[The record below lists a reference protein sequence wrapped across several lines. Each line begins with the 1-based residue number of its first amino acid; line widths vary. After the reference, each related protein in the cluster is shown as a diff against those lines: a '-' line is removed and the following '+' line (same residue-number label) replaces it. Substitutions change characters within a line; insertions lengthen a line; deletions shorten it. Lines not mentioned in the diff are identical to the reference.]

1 MRKKNFGSK
10 KATKAI
16 ALGLSAMIATSQPI
30 MLMAKEAPAT
40 PAAPA
45 TPVQVK
51 TDEQKKVEVVQDE
64 VKEADQAI
72 SEVKE
77 NKLTSV
83 QEAVDGLSDIGL
95 VEPQTQDVGENG
107 APVVEQTTN
116 SLLEGMANELKNDM
130 EPAKQ
135 IAETLSSDVTDID
148 EKDSLEKAASSVLT
162 GKEKDAST
170 KADEIVQNYEKAIE
184 DTKDAITEDN
194 KKIVNATTIPDAQ
207 KAFDDI
213 NTQAGNL
220 KKAYED
226 TQKKIEDL
234 EKDLA
239 TAKKNQ
245 EDAQKAYNDAVDKGI
260 GDAETAKKN
269 LETAEKA
276 ALDLENKA
284 NEAKGIADE
293 LDKEIQKTLTELSNN
308 GYQKILDEQDAL
320 DGLTKEL
327 ADLDESSDDYAAK
340 QKEIED
346 KKENISKLI
355 IESYIKSIKGT
366 GVTFG
371 TDTREIVTG
380 FKKGEDGEYIIG
392 EDGNGIP
399 ETETKIYKTVTYKD
413 AEGNDVIAFYEVTEN
428 GEINAL
434 TSEIQDD
441 NRIKLRE
448 GKEAV
453 PEVDGYFVDG
463 DKEKDKLNT
472 EDESAVIVT
481 KQGSDDKYV
490 PNFDDKRTDS
500 NKKYSEP
507 TSSNGTVYTAI
518 AGAQTVRYEV
528 GETLAFN
535 KYGTGTETVTDKKI
549 NTSGSKDDMKK
560 EVKNIMN
567 SYNLDDGYTI
577 TIKYSTWLQDK
588 TYTINSYNN
597 KDGFWEGIDN
607 ALADFFG
614 TSSYSVI
621 LTHTADKVE
630 GVLENTYQDYEK
642 VTTTNSTKVVNR
654 DTDYW
659 DTHYSESEA
668 NIKLENE
675 TIEALSRFGVTY
687 EKGKKEYVVQIDE
700 KTVRK
705 INVSGGVESHGI
717 FSTWYNYD
725 LIVSYYDVKTETYN
739 QLIKTDCYGA
749 NTYKYVHV
757 DGQAAIA
764 EVWGTTTKLNEVKGG
779 SLKEETLETSLED
792 QKKAVEDNTKLQKEY
807 ATATTNY
814 QTLVNAA
821 ANAKKEVNDAKI
833 KVESLETTLRELK
846 RTRQENE
853 ALKAK
858 LEQAKIDLA
867 NLKEKADTLDEEV
880 KKAGQNLQD
889 TIKRL
894 TPPTEDNTTSDDGND
909 DSSSTDDGTVIS
921 TVASSNSNTG
931 VGTQTQNVNRTN
943 VTRSNAANN
952 NVANQNAQDA
962 ADSVNIDNNQMPLD
976 ATAGNDVTEKNED
989 SSKKESVNIGD
1000 NLVALAANA
1009 TDEQK
1014 SFAWWIIALIVAAL
1028 ATTTAAYENHK
1039 KKVAAKN
1046 NTLPKND

>member
-30 MLMAKEAPAT
+30 MLMAEEAPAK

-45 TPVQVK
+45 TPEKVETV
-51 TDEQKKVEVVQDE
+51 EQKALNEVNAEIQ
-64 VKEADQAI
+64 EADQAI
-72 SEVKE
+72 NEVKE

-83 QEAVDGLSDIGL
+83 QEAVNGLSDIGL
-95 VEPQTQDVGENG
+95 VEPKTEDVGENG
-107 APVVEQTTN
+107 EPVVEQTTN

-148 EKDSLEKAASSVLT
+148 SKDSFEKAAASVLA
-162 GKEKDAST
+162 GKETEAS
-170 KADEIVQNYEKAIE
+170 KKIDETVQGYEKAIE
-184 DTKDAITEDN
+184 DTKDAIADDD
-194 KKIVNATTIPDAQ
+194 KKIINAATIPDAQ
-207 KAFDDI
+207 KAFEDI
-213 NTQAGNL
+213 NKRN
-220 KKAYED
+220 
-226 TQKKIEDL
+226 
-234 EKDLA
+234 KDL
-239 TAKKNQ
+239 KEKF
-245 EDAQKAYNDAVDKGI
+245 
-260 GDAETAKKN
+260 ETAKKDIADIEEDLAKAKKAQEEAQTAFN
-269 LETAEKA
+269 NAADKGGDDAKAEKEKLEKAEKA

-284 NEAKGIADE
+284 KDAKDRADA

-327 ADLDESSDDYAAK
+327 ADLDEGSDDYAAK

-413 AEGNDVIAFYEVTEN
+413 AEGNDVISFYEVSEN

-434 TSEIQDD
+434 TSEIQND
-441 NRIKLRE
+441 NFVRLRE
-448 GKEAV
+448 GKDAV
-453 PEVDGYFVDG
+453 PEVDGYFADG
-463 DKEKDKLNT
+463 DQEKAKLDTN
-472 EDESAVIVT
+472 DENAIIVT
-481 KQGSDDKYV
+481 KDGSDDKYV

-500 NKKYSEP
+500 NRKYDDP
-507 TSSNGTVYTAI
+507 KNGNGTVYTAI
-518 AGAQTVRYEV
+518 SGSQTVTYGV

-535 KYGTGTETVTDKKI
+535 KEGTGTETVVDKKI
-549 NTSGSKDDMKK
+549 SSNGGKSEMKK
-560 EVKNIMN
+560 DVKDIID
-567 SYNLDDGYTI
+567 SYNLNDGYTI
-577 TIKYSTWLQDK
+577 TINYSTLFQNK
-588 TYTINSYNN
+588 TYTIDSYNS
-597 KDGFWEGIDN
+597 KDNFWASVDN
-607 ALADFFG
+607 ALADFLG
-614 TSSYSVI
+614 TSSYSVT

-630 GVLENTYQDYEK
+630 GILENTYQDYEK
-642 VTTTNSTKVVNR
+642 VTTTSKTIVDR
-654 DTDYW
+654 DTGYW
-659 DTHYSESEA
+659 DTRYSESEA
-668 NIKLENE
+668 NRRLEEAIKD
-675 TIEALSRFGVTY
+675 ALKGTGATY
-687 EKGKKEYVVQIDE
+687 EKGKTTYTVKIDE
-700 KTVRK
+700 NTVRTITVNGK
-705 INVSGGVESHGI
+705 VESHGI
-717 FSTWYNYD
+717 AINKGYNYD
-725 LIVSYYDVKTETYN
+725 LKVSYEDVKTETYN

-749 NTYKYVHV
+749 DTYKYVHV

-814 QTLVNAA
+814 QTLANAA

-867 NLKEKADTLDEEV
+867 NLKEKADALDEEV
-880 KKAGQNLQD
+880 KKAGQDLQD
-889 TIKRL
+889 VIKKL
-894 TPPTEDNTTSDDGND
+894 TPKDDPSSSDDDNNDGDSSTSDDGTV
-909 DSSSTDDGTVIS
+909 SATIAST
-921 TVASSNSNTG
+921 NTNAG
-931 VGTQTQNVNRTN
+931 ITIQTQNGTGTNRTRANGAN
-943 VTRSNAANN
+943 VND
-952 NVANQNAQDA
+952 QNAD
-962 ADSVNIDNNQMPLD
+962 DSVSIDNNQVALSDGSDIKDPKVED
-976 ATAGNDVTEKNED
+976 NKNNN
-989 SSKKESVNIGD
+989 SSKNIGD
-1000 NLVALAANA
+1000 NEKPLAAMPNMEDGSVLDYLWWLILVALFGVA
-1009 TDEQK
+1009 T
-1014 SFAWWIIALIVAAL
+1014 
-1028 ATTTAAYENHK
+1028 ATAMYQNYK
-1039 KKVAAKN
+1039 KKAEARQQAK
-1046 NTLPKND
+1046 KN

>member
-30 MLMAKEAPAT
+30 MLMAEEAPAK

-45 TPVQVK
+45 TPEKVETV
-51 TDEQKKVEVVQDE
+51 EQKALNEVNAEIQ
-64 VKEADQAI
+64 EADQAI
-72 SEVKE
+72 NEVKE

-83 QEAVDGLSDIGL
+83 QEAVNGLSDIGL
-95 VEPQTQDVGENG
+95 VEPKTEDVGENG
-107 APVVEQTTN
+107 EPVVEQTTN

-148 EKDSLEKAASSVLT
+148 SKDSFEKAAASVLA
-162 GKEKDAST
+162 GKETEAS
-170 KADEIVQNYEKAIE
+170 KKIDETVQGYEKAIE
-184 DTKDAITEDN
+184 DTKDAIADDD

-213 NTQAGNL
+213 NKQNEDL
-220 KKAYED
+220 KKKYE
-226 TQKKIEDL
+226 TAKKDIENI

-284 NEAKGIADE
+284 NEAKGRADE

-327 ADLDESSDDYAAK
+327 ADLDEDSDDYAAK

-413 AEGNDVIAFYEVTEN
+413 AEGNDVISFYEVSEN

-434 TSEIQDD
+434 TSEIKDD
-441 NRIKLRE
+441 NFIKLRE
-448 GKEAV
+448 GKDAV

-463 DKEKDKLNT
+463 DQEKTKLDT
-472 EDESAVIVT
+472 DDENAIIVT
-481 KQGSDDKYV
+481 KDGSDDKYV

-500 NKKYSEP
+500 NKQYVGPKNED
-507 TSSNGTVYTAI
+507 GKVYTLME
-518 AGAQTVRYEV
+518 GSQSKTYSV

-535 KYGTGTETVTDKKI
+535 KEGKGTEIISDEKL
-549 NTSGSKDDMKK
+549 NGGSKSDMKK
-560 EVKNIMN
+560 EVANLLN
-567 SYNLDDGYTI
+567 SYNVEEGYSIVIRYDTL
-577 TIKYSTWLQDK
+577 LQSK
-588 TYTINSYNN
+588 TYTIDNYNRPDN
-597 KDGFWEGIDN
+597 FWASVDN
-607 ALADFFG
+607 FFADLFG
-614 TSSYSVI
+614 TSSYSVT

-630 GVLENTYQDYEK
+630 GVIENVYQDYKIETTSNVTAENTNEK
-642 VTTTNSTKVVNR
+642 FTGKNSKGKATSRYEELKNNLKKQGYTETKPNSGVFTKQINDTTVRT
-654 DTDYW
+654 Y
-659 DTHYSESEA
+659 
-668 NIKLENE
+668 KLEKKDTGNF
-675 TIEALSRFGVTY
+675 LSSSYTVTQTCTDTVTGV
-687 EKGKKEYVVQIDE
+687 
-700 KTVRK
+700 
-705 INVSGGVESHGI
+705 
-717 FSTWYNYD
+717 STHLVGTN
-725 LIVSYYDVKTETYN
+725 
-739 QLIKTDCYGA
+739 CYGA
-749 NTYKYVHV
+749 TTYKHVHV
-757 DGQAAIA
+757 DGQAAIDA
-764 EVWGTTTKLNEVKGG
+764 VWGTTTKLNEVKGG

-792 QKKAVEDNTKLQKEY
+792 QKKAVEDNAKLQKEY

-814 QTLVNAA
+814 QTLANAA

-867 NLKEKADTLDEEV
+867 NLKEKADALDEEV
-880 KKAGQNLQD
+880 KKAGQDLQD
-889 TIKRL
+889 VIKKL
-894 TPPTEDNTTSDDGND
+894 TPKADDPSSSDDDNNDGDSSTSDDGTV
-909 DSSSTDDGTVIS
+909 SATIAST
-921 TVASSNSNTG
+921 NTNAG
-931 VGTQTQNVNRTN
+931 ITIQTQNGTGTNRTRANGAN
-943 VTRSNAANN
+943 VND
-952 NVANQNAQDA
+952 QNAD
-962 ADSVNIDNNQMPLD
+962 DSVSIDNNQVALSDGSDIKDPKVED
-976 ATAGNDVTEKNED
+976 NKNNY
-989 SSKKESVNIGD
+989 SSKNIGD
-1000 NLVALAANA
+1000 NEKPLAAMPNVEDGSVLDYLWWLILVALFGVA
-1009 TDEQK
+1009 T
-1014 SFAWWIIALIVAAL
+1014 
-1028 ATTTAAYENHK
+1028 ATAMYQNYK
-1039 KKVAAKN
+1039 KKAEARQQAK
-1046 NTLPKND
+1046 KN